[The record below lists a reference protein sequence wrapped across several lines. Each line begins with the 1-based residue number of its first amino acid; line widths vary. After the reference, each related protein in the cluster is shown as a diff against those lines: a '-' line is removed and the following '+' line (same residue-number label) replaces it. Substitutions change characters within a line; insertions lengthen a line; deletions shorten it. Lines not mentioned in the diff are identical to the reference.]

1 MGLPPKSSSGPSP
14 HRSLCAFV
22 DGFSLHAATFVP
34 THDRAALERLLRD
47 ILRPAIAAE
56 RVSLREDGRVEARVR
71 DPGHLGCTELPR
83 RIVVGIDRIDATH
96 ARAHDVGKIR
106 SVGGMIGDTQC
117 R

>member
-34 THDRAALERLLRD
+34 THDRAALERLLRY

-71 DPGHLGCTELPR
+71 DQ
-83 RIVVGIDRIDATH
+83 GISVAQSCRGGSSWASTGSTQHTH
-96 ARAHDVGKIR
+96 VHTTSERFDQSAE
-106 SVGGMIGDTQC
+106 
-117 R
+117 